1 MAEIYQKIADVSNNG
16 REAAVC
22 TIINTKGSTP
32 RKQGA
37 KMLVYESGSIE
48 GTIGGGALESKV
60 IRDALEIIKTRK
72 PSMFSHSLLN
82 EHGMCCGGKVDIYI
96 EPVVKK
102 LNLIIFGAGHIGKSL
117 AKLAKHLDFTITLV
131 DERAE
136 MTDDLG
142 KEGYNLI
149 TKNYRRAFPELPFS
163 DTTFIAVTTHDH
175 ADDRNIV
182 AYCAKQPRA
191 YLGMIGSKRKVE
203 MAKKT
208 FLAGNILTEEEMATI
223 DWPMG
228 IDIKVQTPQEIAVS
242 ILAKLIDVRSK
253 IKVPYA

>member
-48 GTIGGGALESKV
+48 GTIGGGALENQV
-60 IRDALEIIKTRK
+60 IIDALEIIKSRE
-72 PSMFSHSLLN
+72 PSIFTHSLLN

-117 AKLAKHLDFTITLV
+117 AKLASHLDFSITLV
-131 DERAE
+131 DERAD
-136 MTDDLG
+136 MTEDLE

-149 TKNYRRAFPELPFS
+149 TKNYRRAFSTLPFS
-163 DTTFIAVTTHDH
+163 ESTFIAVATHDH

-182 AYCAKQPRA
+182 AYCAKQPHA
-191 YLGMIGSKRKVE
+191 YLGMIGSIRKVE
-203 MAKKT
+203 MAKKI
-208 FLAGNILTEEEMATI
+208 FLAGDILTEKEMTNI

-242 ILAKLIDVRSK
+242 ILAKLIDVRST
-253 IKVPYA
+253 IKVAYA

>member
-1 MAEIYQKIADVSNNG
+1 MVEIYQKIADVSNNG

-48 GTIGGGALESKV
+48 GTIGGGALENQV
-60 IRDALEIIKTRK
+60 IIDALEIIKSRE
-72 PSMFSHSLLN
+72 PSIFTHSLLN

-117 AKLAKHLDFTITLV
+117 AKLASHLDFSITLV
-131 DERAE
+131 DERAD
-136 MTDDLG
+136 MTEDLE

-149 TKNYRRAFPELPFS
+149 TKNYRRAFPDLSFS
-163 DTTFIAVTTHDH
+163 ESTFITVVTHDH

-182 AYCAKQPRA
+182 AYCAKQPHA
-191 YLGMIGSKRKVE
+191 YLGMIGSIRKVE
-203 MAKKT
+203 MAKKI
-208 FLAGNILTEEEMATI
+208 FLAGDILTEKEMISI

-242 ILAKLIDVRSK
+242 ILAKLIDVRST
-253 IKVPYA
+253 IKVAYA